1 MKTFKS
7 FIPHAITFLNLNC
20 GVIAVIAAVQN
31 ELRVAVLWM
40 IMGIFFDF
48 FDGLAARKFKVKSN
62 LGKELDSLA
71 DIITSG
77 LAPGIIVMQML
88 YMSFAVSYGEHW
100 DFDIYHNL
108 FYSIQEYPVILLG
121 LFITMGSAL
130 RLAVFNLDTSQETSF
145 VGLPTPANAIFI
157 GSLSLLYYYDYEGVL
172 TPYLYSPAVMV
183 SISIF
188 SAFMLNA
195 PVRLFSLKIKDLSL
209 ASNKKLVLFV
219 VFAVLL
225 VLFLKWSAIP
235 LSVLMYFIMGDWK
248 RRAS

>member
-1 MKTFKS
+1 M
-7 FIPHAITFLNLNC
+7 
-20 GVIAVIAAVQN
+20 IAAVQN

-48 FDGLAARKFKVKSN
+48 FDGLAARKLKVKSN

-77 LAPGIIVMQML
+77 LTPGIIAMQML
-88 YMSFAVSYGEHW
+88 YMSFTVSYNEHL
-100 DFDIYHNL
+100 DLDSYHNL
-108 FYSIQEYPVILLG
+108 LYAVQEFPAILLG

-130 RLAVFNLDTSQETSF
+130 RLAVFNLDNSQENSF

-157 GSLSLLYYYDYEGVL
+157 GSLSLLFYYDYNGIL
-172 TPYLYSPAVMV
+172 TPWLFSPAVLLGIV
-183 SISIF
+183 F
-188 SAFMLNA
+188 LSAFMLNA
-195 PVRLFSLKIKDLSL
+195 PVRLFSLKIKDLSI

-219 VFAVLL
+219 VFAILF
-225 VLFLKWSAIP
+225 VLFLKWSALP
-235 LSVLMYFIMGDWK
+235 LLVLLYFFMGDWK